1 MSALVDDSPGVVLRR
16 ITGPFVLLA
25 QLVARALCH
34 TRTHACAQDGT
45 HAGMHVRTNCADSVR
60 ANSFNSKLRFDRA
73 SRRLFIQAIID
84 WRTNRPPVTLDE
96 IFLPDTDQRVIDQ
109 LAHKGSKA
117 WDSKKEDIVAGL
129 FDV

>member
-1 MSALVDDSPGVVLRR
+1 M
-16 ITGPFVLLA
+16 
-25 QLVARALCH
+25 
-34 TRTHACAQDGT
+34 
-45 HAGMHVRTNCADSVR
+45 
-60 ANSFNSKLRFDRA
+60 
-73 SRRLFIQAIID
+73 
-84 WRTNRPPVTLDE
+84 TLDE